1 MGIES
6 TICHLVCVCFFFFLQ
21 EVEALTA
28 KWNLSINIGGF
39 FVGLLVVPL
48 LGSWSDLAGRR
59 PVLILSNL
67 GLAIQSL
74 VYLLVM
80 YLKLPVAYFMVGRV
94 LCGLLG
100 DFNVSLAVCFS
111 YIADISDS
119 RTRTFRVAILEAC
132 MGISGILA
140 GVIGGRWM
148 QAQG

>member
-1 MGIES
+1 MFVWFL
-6 TICHLVCVCFFFFLQ
+6 CYLLQ
-21 EVEALTA
+21 EVEVLTA
-28 KWNLSINIGGF
+28 KWNLYINIGGF

-67 GLAIQSL
+67 GLALQAV

-80 YLKLPVAYFMVGRV
+80 YLELPVVYFLVGRI
-94 LCGLLG
+94 LCGLSG
-100 DFNVSLAVCFS
+100 DFNVSMAACFS
-111 YIADISDS
+111 YVADVSDN

-132 MGISGILA
+132 LGISGMLA
-140 GVIGGRWM
+140 GIIGGRWL

>member
-1 MGIES
+1 M
-6 TICHLVCVCFFFFLQ
+6 
-21 EVEALTA
+21 EALTA
-28 KWNLSINIGGF
+28 KWNLYIDVGGF
-39 FVGLLVVPL
+39 FIGLLVVPL

-80 YLKLPVAYFMVGRV
+80 YLRLPVVYFVVGRV
-94 LCGLLG
+94 LCGLSG

-119 RTRTFRVAILEAC
+119 KSRTFRVAILESS
-132 MGISGILA
+132 MGIAGMLA
-140 GVIGGRWM
+140 GLIGGKWM